1 MMEQKLYD
9 IVITSG
15 GFDPLHNGHVEYL
28 KKAKELTKKG
38 VGIHICIVN
47 NDNFLRMKKGYKV
60 LSAEQRL
67 EVVKSIRYVDNA
79 LIAIDKDY
87 SVSET
92 IKIVVTTCK
101 ILYKEKNLRI
111 AFVNGGDVT
120 DETVRE
126 KGTCNKLGIDVICN
140 LGKKIES
147 SSNMIERVK

>member
-38 VGIHICIVN
+38 AGIHICIVN

-92 IKIVVTTCK
+92 IKVIVTTCK
-101 ILYKEKNLRI
+101 ILNNAKDLRI

-126 KGTCNKLGIDVICN
+126 KGICNELGIDVICN

-147 SSNMIERVK
+147 SSSMIERVK